1 MWMYAGCSIS
11 TYTSPPLPFHS
22 PSNNCSCYQ
31 PRPYKPESLTK
42 TQTIITLLWLRG
54 FPEKMK
60 CIIQHNV
67 RTVCSQ
73 KFKRTDK
80 TLLFI

>member
-1 MWMYAGCSIS
+1 MEA
-11 TYTSPPLPFHS
+11 TYCVGSDVDVCRMFDQYL
-22 PSNNCSCYQ
+22 
-31 PRPYKPESLTK
+31 YK
-42 TQTIITLLWLRG
+42 IITFLWLRG

-73 KFKRTDK
+73 KFKRTYK